1 MADHLVLVG
10 MMGSGKTTV
19 GRRVAQ
25 RLGRPF
31 LDSDAQVEAR
41 TGRTV
46 AEIWRADGEPAFR
59 KLETEALADAL
70 ANEEPSVIA
79 AAGGVVISDEN
90 RRLLKDHAGTVVWLR
105 ARPEILAG
113 RARHGTHRPLLDEDP
128 VGTMRRLE
136 EARRPLYEEVAD
148 SVIDV
153 EHLSPGG
160 VVDRVLGAM
169 ESAR

>member
-25 RLGRPF
+25 RLGRLF
-31 LDSDAQVEAR
+31 LDSDAQVEIR

-59 KLETEALADAL
+59 ELETEALADAL
-70 ANEEPSVIA
+70 SRDEPSVIA
-79 AAGGVVISDEN
+79 AAGGVVVSEEN
-90 RRLLKDHAGTVVWLR
+90 RRLLREHAGTVVWLR
-105 ARPEILAG
+105 ARPEFHAR

-148 SVIDV
+148 TVVDV

-160 VVDRVLGAM
+160 VVDRVLGAV
-169 ESAR
+169 ETHR